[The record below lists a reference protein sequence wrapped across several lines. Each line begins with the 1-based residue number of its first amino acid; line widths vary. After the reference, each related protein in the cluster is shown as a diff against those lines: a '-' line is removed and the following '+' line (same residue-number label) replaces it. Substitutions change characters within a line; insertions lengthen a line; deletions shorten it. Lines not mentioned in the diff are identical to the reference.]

1 MLSWASLTVNNYTFI
16 INNQQMIDWA
26 INGAMEV
33 QDAGVCNKMHDAS
46 AEFHYHLFRCKHK
59 SYYGAQDFQV
69 LGERKTVA
77 NACWLHRLVG
87 VSLSRHRGPRI
98 IDKESLAE
106 INISKAYNVTFRRI

>member
-59 SYYGAQDFQV
+59 SYYGAQDTV
-69 LGERKTVA
+69 RK
-77 NACWLHRLVG
+77 
-87 VSLSRHRGPRI
+87 
-98 IDKESLAE
+98 
-106 INISKAYNVTFRRI
+106 ISKYWASARPWPTPAGYTGSWE